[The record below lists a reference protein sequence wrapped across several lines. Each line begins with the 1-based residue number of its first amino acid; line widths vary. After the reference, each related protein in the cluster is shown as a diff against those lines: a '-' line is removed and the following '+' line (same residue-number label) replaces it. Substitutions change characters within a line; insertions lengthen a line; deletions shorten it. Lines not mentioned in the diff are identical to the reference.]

1 MKSAKQVHPAISEL
15 KDALTK
21 DKLSR
26 REFIRYASLLGVSAA
41 AAAQMTGMVGYTS
54 PASAAS
60 GKIKRG
66 GSMRIGVP
74 VMKVAH
80 PSNISWIAPSN
91 QLRNVAEYLTYTDAD
106 NVTHPYL
113 LEGWEVSDDIKT
125 WTLNL
130 RKGVTFNNGDAFVAD
145 DVIFTFK
152 EWFKKD
158 VGSSMLS
165 FVGGYL
171 DPTGIEKVNDHQVVL
186 HLKIPEIAVPE
197 HLFHYPAMILNHRT
211 FKGDFLK
218 APHGT
223 GPYTLETYVEG
234 ERCVIKRREDYWRK
248 GADGELLPYLDQVEF
263 IDMGEEMSPM
273 ISALKEGEIDMIDF
287 GDLGATEA
295 FQALKTDPG
304 VDIYPIATNQTRI
317 LRMRADLKPWSDNRV
332 RQALKLCQHREK
344 TLALAFFG
352 EGLIGQDIHVS
363 TKHPEYS
370 PIKTPEYD
378 PEKAKELL
386 KEAGY
391 PDGLTVNLAVG
402 NGWKEIVR
410 YAEILKED
418 AAPAGFNINIQSMP
432 NNQYWEK
439 WTEVDLGLTVWS
451 HRPLGTMVLNLAY
464 TSDDTGK
471 PVPWNETRWI
481 DDEFSTILKEANG
494 TIDVEK
500 RRELFAKL
508 EQIQQD
514 RGSIGNAFW
523 INTWYITG
531 KKMQGVKAHPSGY
544 SKLDE
549 IWIKG

>member
-1 MKSAKQVHPAISEL
+1 
-15 KDALTK
+15 
-21 DKLSR
+21 
-26 REFIRYASLLGVSAA
+26 
-41 AAAQMTGMVGYTS
+41 
-54 PASAAS
+54 
-60 GKIKRG
+60 
-66 GSMRIGVP
+66 
-74 VMKVAH
+74 
-80 PSNISWIAPSN
+80 
-91 QLRNVAEYLTYTDAD
+91 
-106 NVTHPYL
+106 
-113 LEGWEVSDDIKT
+113 
-125 WTLNL
+125 
-130 RKGVTFNNGDAFVAD
+130 
-145 DVIFTFK
+145 
-152 EWFKKD
+152 
-158 VGSSMLS
+158 
-165 FVGGYL
+165 
-171 DPTGIEKVNDHQVVL
+171 
-186 HLKIPEIAVPE
+186 
-197 HLFHYPAMILNHRT
+197 MILNHRT
-211 FKGDFLK
+211 FKGDFIK

-248 GADGELLPYLDQVEF
+248 GADDQLLPYLDKVEF

-295 FQALKTDPG
+295 FQALKTDSS
-304 VDIYPIATNQTRI
+304 VAIYPIATNQTRV
-317 LRMRADLKPWSDNRV
+317 LRMRADIKPWSDNRV

-344 TLALAFFG
+344 ILSLAFFG
-352 EGLIGQDIHVS
+352 EGIIGQDVHVS
-363 TKHPEYS
+363 TKHPEYA
-370 PIKTPEYD
+370 PIKTPEYN
-378 PEKAKELL
+378 PQKAKELL

-418 AAPAGFNINIQSMP
+418 AAPAGFKINIQSMP

-464 TSDDTGK
+464 TADDTGK
-471 PVPWNETRWI
+471 PVPWNETRWV
-481 DDEFSTILKEANG
+481 DEEFSAVLKEANG
-494 TIDVEK
+494 TLDVEK
-500 RRELFAKL
+500 RRKLFAKL

-549 IWIKG
+549 IWIKS

>member
-1 MKSAKQVHPAISEL
+1 MTSEKRLHPAISDL
-15 KDALTK
+15 KDALKK
-21 DKLSR
+21 DTLSR

-41 AAAQMTGMVGYTS
+41 AAAQMTGIVGYT
-54 PASAAS
+54 PAVKAAS
-60 GKIKRG
+60 GPIHRG
-66 GSMRIGVP
+66 GAMKIGAP
-74 VMKVAH
+74 VRKVAH
-80 PSNISWIAPSN
+80 LSNISWITPSN

-113 LEGWEVSDDIKT
+113 LENWEVSDDIKT

-130 RKGVTFNNGDAFVAD
+130 RKNVTFNNGDAFVAD
-145 DVIFTFK
+145 DVIFTIN

-171 DPTGIEKVNDHQVVL
+171 DPTGIEKVNDYQVKL
-186 HLKIPEIAVPE
+186 HLKTPEIAVPE

-211 FKGDFLK
+211 FEGDFLK

-223 GPYTLETYVEG
+223 GPYTLEKYVEG
-234 ERCVIKRREDYWRK
+234 ERCVIKRRDDYWRK
-248 GADGELLPYLDQVEF
+248 GADGEMLPYLDSVEF
-263 IDMGEEMSPM
+263 IDMGEEMAPM
-273 ISALKEGEIDMIDF
+273 ISALREGEIDMIDF

-295 FQALKTDPG
+295 FQALKSDPN
-304 VDIYPIATNQTRI
+304 VDVYPIATNQTRI

-344 TLALAFFG
+344 LLALAFFG

-363 TKHPEYS
+363 PKHPDYA
-370 PIKTPEYD
+370 PIKTPEYN
-378 PEKAKELL
+378 PQKAKELL

-391 PDGLTVNLAVG
+391 PNGLTVNLAVG
-402 NGWKEIVR
+402 SGWKEIVR

-418 AAPAGFNINIQSMP
+418 ALPAGFKINIQSMP

-464 TSDDTGK
+464 TADDDGK
-471 PVPWNETRWI
+471 PVPWNETRWV
-481 DDEFSTILKEANG
+481 DEEFSAVLKEANG
-494 TIDVEK
+494 TIDLEE
-500 RRELFAKL
+500 RRKLFVKL

-523 INTWYITG
+523 INTWFITG

-549 IWIKG
+549 VWIKA